1 MKTSDKILWS
11 VKPPQDKEEIWGCI
25 QGDNITL
32 KRFHNGQ
39 WRTIGGGNSGGS
51 SSDNNVLVVRP
62 VEDYHEVGENG
73 SVWEEAAL
81 VDTDFNTIVEAYK
94 SGKVIIYSDTNLLSD
109 ETPANYLL
117 GYAEAGE
124 DELGEFEVLW
134 LYFYSVPFNS
144 GGGSQVSSTR
154 LCILPINEGTYATRQ
169 DDGWNIGGDA
179 EEPII

>member
-62 VEDYHEVGENG
+62 VEAYHEVEEDG

-81 VDTDFNTIVEAYK
+81 VDTDFNTIAEAYK
-94 SGKVIIYSDTNLLSD
+94 SGKVIIYSDTNLLD
-109 ETPANYLL
+109 DDIPANYLL
-117 GYAEAGE
+117 GYAGLGE
-124 DELGEFEVLW
+124 DEDGQIEVSM

-144 GGGSQVSSTR
+144 GGVDKVSSRR
-154 LCILPINEGTYATRQ
+154 LCILEINDGTYADRQ
-169 DDGWNIGGDA
+169 YDGWSLGGSVEDPA
-179 EEPII
+179 I

>member
-1 MKTSDKILWS
+1 MKTSDKIIWS
-11 VKPPQDKEEIWGCI
+11 DIPPRDKEELWGCV

-39 WRTIGGGNSGGS
+39 WRAIGGGNSSES
-51 SSDNNVLVVRP
+51 SNDNNVLVVRP
-62 VEDYHEVGENG
+62 IENYHEVEEDGG
-73 SVWEEAAL
+73 GWEEAAL

-109 ETPANYLL
+109 ETPANYLF
-117 GYAEAGE
+117 GYAEATE

-134 LYFYSVPFNS
+134 FYFYSVPFDS
-144 GGGSQVSSTR
+144 DGRVSSRR

-169 DDGWNIGGDA
+169 DDGWSIGGSV
-179 EEPII
+179 EEPAI